1 MPTFVVRIKSNQRQ
15 KKYVE
20 NSKVPYKHK
29 AVDLLWCCPISL
41 HSISPPLK
49 CRDYIKV
56 GFLTSF
62 NPPPFFVDT
71 SISYFLQSLT
81 CPPLPWEKCPS
92 TLDPSHKKIWFYVF
106 LLSIIC
112 IVKMLIKLYI
122 FPVVTLIQPSLSKN
136 PWFRQ
141 CLKSLSA
148 ASFF

>member
-15 KKYVE
+15 
-20 NSKVPYKHK
+20 NSKVPYKRK

-41 HSISPPLK
+41 ALLFPHLWNAGITLN
-49 CRDYIKV
+49 V

-92 TLDPSHKKIWFYVF
+92 ILDPSHKKIWFYVF

-122 FPVVTLIQPSLSKN
+122 FPMVTLIQPPLSKN

-148 ASFF
+148 SSFF